1 MKDIAI
7 FGAGGFGR
15 ELACII
21 NLINQEEPTWN
32 LIGFFDDG
40 IEEGTEVQYGK
51 ILGGV
56 DKLNLWD
63 KHIAIAIALGNP
75 KVLRTVVGKIH
86 NPLIEFPNII
96 APNVFFLDKD
106 TIKIGKGNIIFPNS
120 LISCNVKM
128 GDFNMLNVYTQ
139 MGHESELG
147 NYNVIMPNTS
157 ISGGVIVGN
166 ANLFGVKS
174 TVLQYKKVGNEVV
187 LSPGS
192 VLSRSAKDGK
202 MYLGNPAKVFM

>member
-15 ELACII
+15 ELACMI
-21 NLINQEEPTWN
+21 NMINQEKPTWN
-32 LIGFFDDG
+32 LIGYFDDG
-40 IEEGTEVQYGK
+40 IEEGKDTQYG
-51 ILGGV
+51 ICLGGV
-56 DKLNLWD
+56 ERLNEWKTPLSVVM
-63 KHIAIAIALGNP
+63 ALGSP
-75 KVLRTVVGKIH
+75 KVLRTVVGKI
-86 NPLIEFPNII
+86 NNYNIEFPNII
-96 APNVFFLDKD
+96 APNVVLLDESSFAM
-106 TIKIGKGNIIFPNS
+106 GKGNVVFPNS
-120 LISCNVKM
+120 LISCNVKL
-128 GDFNMLNVYTQ
+128 GDFNILNVYTQ

-147 NYNVIMPNTS
+147 CYNVIMPSTN

-202 MYLGNPAKVFM
+202 IYLGNPAKVFM

>member
-21 NLINQEEPTWN
+21 QQINKEKPTWN
-32 LIGFFDDG
+32 FIGFFDDG
-40 IEEGTEVQYGK
+40 IEAGTELQYGK
-51 ILGGV
+51 ALGGIDV
-56 DKLNLWD
+56 LNAWD
-63 KHIAIAIALGNP
+63 KPISVAIALGSP
-75 KVLRTVVGKIH
+75 KVLRTVVGKIT
-86 NPLIEFPNII
+86 NPNVEFPNVV
-96 APNVFFLDKD
+96 APNVLFMDEGS
-106 TIKIGKGNIIFPNS
+106 IIMGKGNIIFPNS
-120 LISCNVKM
+120 LISCNVIL

-139 MGHESELG
+139 IGHESEFG
-147 NYNVIMPNTS
+147 NYNVVMPTTN
-157 ISGGVIVGN
+157 ISGGVVIGD

-192 VLSRSAKDGK
+192 VLSRTAKDGK
-202 MYLGNPAKVFM
+202 IYLGNPAKMFM

>member
-63 KHIAIAIALGNP
+63 KPIAIAIALGNP

>member
-63 KHIAIAIALGNP
+63 KPIAIAIALGNP
-75 KVLRTVVGKIH
+75 KVLRTVVGIIH
-86 NPLIEFPNII
+86 NRLIEFPNII

>member
-21 NLINQEEPTWN
+21 NLINKEKPTWN

-40 IEEGTEVQYGK
+40 IEAGTELQYGK
-51 ILGGV
+51 ALGGV
-56 DKLNLWD
+56 EVLNKWG
-63 KHIAIAIALGNP
+63 KPISIAIALGSP
-75 KVLRTVVGKIH
+75 KVLRTVVGKIT
-86 NPLIEFPNII
+86 NPQVDFPNII
-96 APNVFFLDKD
+96 APNVFFMDE
-106 TIKIGKGNIIFPNS
+106 TTVQMGKGNVICPNS
-120 LISCNVKM
+120 LVSCNVKM

-147 NYNVIMPNTS
+147 SFNVIMPSTS
-157 ISGGVIVGN
+157 ISGGVIIGE

-202 MYLGNPAKVFM
+202 IYLGNPAKVFM

>member
-1 MKDIAI
+1 MKAIAI

-63 KHIAIAIALGNP
+63 KPIAIAIALGNP

>member
-21 NLINQEEPTWN
+21 QQINKEKPTWN
-32 LIGFFDDG
+32 LVGFFDDG
-40 IEEGTEVQYGK
+40 IEAGTELQYGK
-51 ILGGV
+51 ALGGV
-56 DKLNLWD
+56 DVLNKWD
-63 KHIAIAIALGNP
+63 NPISVAIALGSP
-75 KVLRTVVGKIH
+75 KVLRTIVGKIT
-86 NPLIEFPNII
+86 NPNVDFPNII
-96 APNVFFLDKD
+96 APNVFFMDE
-106 TIKIGKGNIIFPNS
+106 TTVQMGRGNVICPNS

-147 NYNVIMPNTS
+147 SFNVIMPSTS
-157 ISGGVIVGN
+157 ISGGVIIGE

-202 MYLGNPAKVFM
+202 IYLGNPAKVFM

>member
-15 ELACII
+15 ELASII
-21 NLINQEEPTWN
+21 NIINDDKPLWN

-40 IEEGTEVQYGK
+40 IIEGTDVQYGK

-56 DKLNLWD
+56 EQLNQWETPISIG
-63 KHIAIAIALGNP
+63 IAIGNP
-75 KVLRTVVGKIH
+75 KVLRTVVSKIM
-86 NPLIEFPNII
+86 NPLVDFPNII
-96 APNVFFLDKD
+96 APNVFFMDEETVKM
-106 TIKIGKGNIIFPNS
+106 GRGNIIFPNS

-128 GDFNMLNVYTQ
+128 GDFNMLNVFTQ
-139 MGHESELG
+139 LGHECELG
-147 NYNVIMPNTS
+147 NYNVIMPSSN
-157 ISGGVIVGN
+157 ISGGVVVGD

-187 LSPGS
+187 MSPGS
-192 VLSRSAKDGK
+192 VLSRTAKDGK
-202 MYLGNPAKVFM
+202 IYLGNPAKVFM

>member
-15 ELACII
+15 ELACMIKS
-21 NLINQEEPTWN
+21 INQIEPTWN
-32 LIGFFDDG
+32 MIGYFDDG
-40 IEEGTEVQYGK
+40 KEVGEETQYG
-51 ILGGV
+51 ICLGGIER
-56 DKLNLWD
+56 LNEWKNPLSVVM
-63 KHIAIAIALGNP
+63 ALGSPN
-75 KVLRTVVGKIH
+75 VLKTVVGKIN
-86 NPLIEFPNII
+86 NPNIDFPNII
-96 APNVFFLDKD
+96 APNVVLLDESSVVM
-106 TIKIGKGNIIFPNS
+106 GKGNVIFPNS

-147 NYNVIMPNTS
+147 SYNVIMPSTN
-157 ISGGVIVGN
+157 ISGGVIVGD

-174 TVLQYKKVGNEVV
+174 TVLQYKKIENEVV

-192 VLSRSAKDGK
+192 VLSRTAKEGK
-202 MYLGNPAKVFM
+202 IYLGNPAKVFM

>member
-21 NLINQEEPTWN
+21 QQINKEKPTWN
-32 LIGFFDDG
+32 LIGFFDDAF
-40 IEEGTEVQYGK
+40 EAGTELQYGK
-51 ILGGV
+51 ALGGI
-56 DKLNLWD
+56 DALNEWV
-63 KHIAIAIALGNP
+63 KPISVAIALGSP
-75 KVLRTVVGKIH
+75 KVLRAVVGKIT
-86 NPLIEFPNII
+86 NPNVEFPNVV
-96 APNVFFLDKD
+96 APNVLFMDEGSV
-106 TIKIGKGNIIFPNS
+106 IMGKGNIIFPNS
-120 LISCNVKM
+120 LISCNVKL

-139 MGHESELG
+139 IGHESEFG
-147 NYNVIMPNTS
+147 NYNVVMPTTN
-157 ISGGVIVGN
+157 ISGGVVIGD

-192 VLSRSAKDGK
+192 VLSRTAKDGK
-202 MYLGNPAKVFM
+202 IYLGNPAKMFM

>member
-21 NLINQEEPTWN
+21 NLINKEKPTWN

-40 IEEGTEVQYGK
+40 IEAGTELQYGK
-51 ILGGV
+51 ALGGV
-56 DKLNLWD
+56 EMLNKWD
-63 KHIAIAIALGNP
+63 KPISVAIALGSP
-75 KVLRTVVGKIH
+75 KVLRTVVGKIT
-86 NPLIEFPNII
+86 NSRVDFPNII
-96 APNVFFLDKD
+96 ATNVFFMDEA
-106 TIKIGKGNIIFPNS
+106 TVQMGKGNVICPNS

-147 NYNVIMPNTS
+147 SFNVIMPSTN
-157 ISGGVIVGN
+157 ISGGVIIGE

-202 MYLGNPAKVFM
+202 IYLGNPAKVFM